1 MSVNFIKNFSGFRR
15 ESVAYGA
22 GILLSSSLILN
33 LLGICYRIVLARLVG
48 AEGLAVYQLTISLY
62 SILSGIALAG
72 ATAAVS
78 QGAAALA
85 GMGRNREIP
94 SLLYRAI
101 FTFFVLYTLLL
112 TVILPLS
119 PSIAELWLEDAS
131 RAPLIALLFPYMLLT
146 GVENIYKAL
155 FLGLGKPLVP
165 GVSEVLEQ
173 LLRILLLP
181 PVLKLTG
188 AMLPDAKAACL
199 LVAMFL
205 GEIFASTFM
214 IIGYLRNR
222 RSILSVNSTPVSHGR
237 STVPVGKMMLSIGL
251 PITFTGLGI
260 RIISSACSVLM
271 PYCLVLSGLTQTEAN
286 QLYGTFTGMTMP
298 LMLMCTALTG
308 PLFTAVMPRIAKAV
322 AKGDMLVCRRKCGK
336 VIHITGLVGM
346 PFMAMLLVC
355 AEDLS
360 LLMYG
365 DSAAGSL
372 CAMFVPCIT
381 LSMYS
386 NAAMFLLGA
395 MSENAKSG
403 GLAVLSGLLQ
413 MLNLWLGPVVLS
425 GGLAGYALLETFN
438 DLLVAGLGIGLV
450 CRRSGLR
457 IMWRNWF
464 VSPLLSSCAAGLCSY
479 GLHRLM
485 GATGSPMWITTL
497 LCCGLL
503 LAVYFLLLMCRGLR
517 PKQYI
522 RSMLDLPQAKK
533 RAPVC

>member
-1 MSVNFIKNFSGFRR
+1 MSVNFIRNFYGFRR

-22 GILLSSSLILN
+22 GILLSSSLVLN
-33 LLGICYRIVLARLVG
+33 LLGICYRIVLARMVG
-48 AEGLAVYQLTISLY
+48 PEGLAVYQLTISLY

-78 QGAAALA
+78 QGSATLA
-85 GMGRNREIP
+85 GMGRSSEIP

-101 FTFFVLYTLLL
+101 FTFFLLYTILF
-112 TVILPLS
+112 TIILPLS
-119 PSIAELWLEDAS
+119 PSIAELWLAEAS

-146 GVENIYKAL
+146 GVENIYKSL
-155 FLGLGKPLVP
+155 FLGMGKPLVP
-165 GVSEVLEQ
+165 GVSEVMEQ

-188 AMLPDAKAACL
+188 AMLPDTKAACL
-199 LVAMFL
+199 LVSMFL
-205 GEIFASTFM
+205 GEIFASAFM
-214 IIGYLRNR
+214 ITGYLRNR
-222 RSILSVNSTPVSHGR
+222 HSLLSSNSPPASPGKSR
-237 STVPVGKMMLSIGL
+237 VPVGKLMLSIGL
-251 PITFTGLGI
+251 PVTFTGLGI
-260 RIISSACSVLM
+260 RIISSACSVFM
-271 PYCLVLSGLTQTEAN
+271 PYCLVLSGLAQTDAN
-286 QLYGTFTGMTMP
+286 KLYGTFTGMTMP

-308 PLFTAVMPRIAKAV
+308 PLFTAVMPRIAGAV
-322 AKGDMLVCRRKCGK
+322 AKGNMQACRRKCGK

-413 MLNLWLGPVVLS
+413 MLNLWLGPVALS

-438 DLLVAGLGIGLV
+438 DLLVAGLGIGLI

-464 VSPLLSSCAAGLCSY
+464 GSPLLSSCAAGLCGW

-485 GATGSPMWITTL
+485 VALGSPLWVTTL
-497 LCCGLL
+497 LSCGLL
-503 LAVYFLLLMCRGLR
+503 LAVYFLLLMYRGLR

-522 RSMLDLPQAKK
+522 LSMLDLPQSKK
-533 RAPVC
+533 KAPVC